1 MVHLEYRPR
10 ILETSNKNYIWW
22 KLFRRIRCRIC
33 CRQFHPRQKINYLL
47 YFRTHK
53 KRWGCV
59 VCFLFGWGNRL
70 KIYSVYNNMIP
81 TSKQLVWVD
90 LPWDKSNGFGQR
102 LFFGANFCHFPFVVG
117 KEIKKKSG
125 KIWGVLTQSQLFSI
139 HVRLEIGYCQNTK
152 RKPTKHLKSGTIVHI
167 APLESLTKPSCM
179 MIQFSNKWTSIHWC
193 TIHCMPVTTSVFQ
206 FLHFKRTF
214 DPGSTF
220 FLKFGKNFWFWFQ
233 NLLSF
238 LFLIDPW
245 VWFQFFTFQDSWF
258 PLLPK
263 KKILILTTST

>member
-33 CRQFHPRQKINYLL
+33 CRQFHPRQKKNYLL

-90 LPWDKSNGFGQR
+90 LPWDKSNGFGSAVIFGGKFLSLAICCWYGNQEKVWQN
-102 LFFGANFCHFPFVVG
+102 LGSAYTIPTFFHSCKVRNWVLPKYRKKTNQTPEKWHYSPHCTTG
-117 KEIKKKSG
+117 K
-125 KIWGVLTQSQLFSI
+125 F
-139 HVRLEIGYCQNTK
+139 
-152 RKPTKHLKSGTIVHI
+152 
-167 APLESLTKPSCM
+167 
-179 MIQFSNKWTSIHWC
+179 NKT
-193 TIHCMPVTTSVFQ
+193 
-206 FLHFKRTF
+206 FLHD
-214 DPGSTF
+214 DPI
-220 FLKFGKNFWFWFQ
+220 Q
-233 NLLSF
+233 
-238 LFLIDPW
+238 
-245 VWFQFFTFQDSWF
+245 
-258 PLLPK
+258 
-263 KKILILTTST
+263 